1 MIPTPHEELPSGWLR
16 RFGFRLLLLYL
27 SLLALPG
34 LLGLTPGFGWLA
46 QVYYKLWQ
54 AVVPWVGREILR
66 LDTPVVFRPSGSG
79 DTLFQWVLAWCTLGL
94 ALLGAAVWAGFDR
107 ARKQDARVHEGVRV
121 LVRYTLGAAILGY
134 GVAKVLHLQ
143 MPFPSGDRLLQTYG
157 DSSPMGLVWTF
168 MGFSP
173 VYSLFAGM
181 SEVVGGVLLF
191 FRRTTLAGA
200 LILVAVMVNVV
211 MMNFC
216 FDVPVKLYSTQ
227 LLLSA
232 VFLTLPAWPRLAAVL
247 FSNRALPPA
256 PAWRLPP
263 GRGLMRAALVVKVLL
278 VGWILYSRSVP
289 QWQMAR
295 EREASAAQ
303 VELAGLYE
311 VRGFNRDGV
320 EQPLLVTDA
329 RQWRHV
335 SVNPFNVMIVRR
347 MDRSPVYFRLT
358 HPAGEPGVVEL
369 TSTQAKE
376 AKPQKFTYTWP
387 DADTL
392 VLDGTLDGAAVS
404 VRLRRLNERDFLLVK
419 RGFHW
424 VNEYPFNR

>member
-1 MIPTPHEELPSGWLR
+1 MIPTPHEELPTGWLR
-16 RFGFRLLLLYL
+16 RFGFRWLLFYL

-46 QVYYKLWQ
+46 QGYYKLWQ

-66 LDTPVVFRPSGSG
+66 LDTPVVFRSSGSG

-107 ARKQDARVHEGVRV
+107 ARKHDALVHEAVRV
-121 LVRYTLGAAILGY
+121 LVRYTLGASILYY

-143 MPFPSGDRLLQTYG
+143 MPFPGGDRLLQSYG

-168 MGFSP
+168 MGYSP
-173 VYSLFAGM
+173 AYSLFTGLG
-181 SEVVGGVLLF
+181 EVVGGALLF

-200 LILVAVMVNVV
+200 LLLVAVMINVV
-211 MMNFC
+211 TINFC
-216 FDVPVKLYSTQ
+216 FDVPVKIYSTQ

-247 FSNRALPPA
+247 FSNREVTPA
-256 PAWRLPP
+256 PEWRRPLA
-263 GRGLMRAALVVKVLL
+263 RGVLRAALVVKVLL
-278 VGWILYSRSVP
+278 VGWLLYSRSVP
-289 QWQMAR
+289 QWRMAR
-295 EREASAAQ
+295 EREVSAAQ

-311 VRGFNRDGV
+311 VRGFSRDGV

-329 RQWRHV
+329 GQWRHL
-335 SVNPFNVMIVRR
+335 SVNPFNIMIVRR
-347 MDRSPVYFRLT
+347 MDRSAVYFRLH
-358 HPAGEPGVVEL
+358 HPAGSPGVVEL
-369 TSTQAKE
+369 TSTQSKQ
-376 AKPQKFTYTWP
+376 AKPQKFTYTRP

-392 VLDGTLDGAAVS
+392 VLDGTLDGAMVS
-404 VRLRRLNERDFLLVK
+404 VRLRRINERDFLLVK